1 MGTIKQAFSGIQRWQ
16 MWTLVIV
23 ALIAAIGTYGSYQY
37 LNRVP
42 GQETEGELQLV
53 PVQRG
58 DLINDVSINGSLVY
72 SNREMLRFG
81 QRGSVSEV
89 LIEEGQLV
97 NSGDTLASLDQETTA
112 NLEKDVAQARVD
124 VRSAEDALDDA
135 QAARRYTS
143 LNGDT
148 FTVNN
153 PDSSNKTFQIGADN
167 DINSQISFSM
177 VNATAAG
184 LSIDGTHLLDICLLY
199 TSPSPRD

>member
-135 QAARRYTS
+135 MNPYTALEIEKAHLSTINARIA
-143 LNGDT
+143 L
-148 FTVNN
+148 F
-153 PDSSNKTFQIGADN
+153 DSE
-167 DINSQISFSM
+167 
-177 VNATAAG
+177 
-184 LSIDGTHLLDICLLY
+184 
-199 TSPSPRD
+199 